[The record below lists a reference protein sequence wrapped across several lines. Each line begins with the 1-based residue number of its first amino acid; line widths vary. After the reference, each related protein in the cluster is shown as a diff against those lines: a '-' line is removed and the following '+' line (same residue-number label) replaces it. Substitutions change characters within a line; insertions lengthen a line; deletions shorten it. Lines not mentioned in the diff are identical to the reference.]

1 MTFEWR
7 PLRESDA
14 AAWARLMAAIAGADG
29 DEDASHASEAEVG
42 ESFGDPYRDYE
53 DGSAGIFDG
62 RELIGYGVLTSRPV
76 AEPRHEMRFSGGV
89 HPSFRGKG
97 LGGELLDWA
106 ERAAR
111 PLHTERFPG
120 RPLSLQSGCVSA
132 NTAAVVLHEAHGYQW
147 VRAFQVMFRD
157 LSSPIAQAGLAD
169 GLRAEEFTAQRS
181 EDARLV
187 RNEAFRDHWGSTEV
201 PAESWARM
209 RSAGSFRPAYS
220 FVVYEGSEP
229 LGMLISHDHGSD
241 LYIALIGTRTA
252 GRKRGIGTALLSRVL
267 TRAKADGY
275 ATASLSVDADSLTG
289 AVGLYERIGFTTKIS
304 WSVYDKPLI

>member
-14 AAWARLMAAIAGADG
+14 SAWADLMAVVAEADG
-29 DEDASHASEAEVG
+29 DEEDTDETEVR

-62 RELIGYGVLTSRPV
+62 PALIGYGVLTSRPA
-76 AEPRHEMRFSGGV
+76 AEPRHEMRHSGGV

-120 RPLSLQSGCVSA
+120 RPLSLQSGCVSG
-132 NTAAVVLHEAHGYQW
+132 NTAAAALHEAHGYQW

-157 LSSPIAQAGLAD
+157 LSSPIAPAGFAD

-181 EDARLV
+181 EDARMV

-209 RSAGSFRPAYS
+209 RSAGSFRSAYS

-241 LYIALIGTRTA
+241 LYIALVGTRAA
-252 GRKRGIGTALLSRVL
+252 GRKRGIATALLSQVL
-267 TRAKADGY
+267 ARAKADGY
-275 ATASLSVDADSLTG
+275 ATASLSVDAGSLTG
-289 AVGLYERIGFTTKIS
+289 AVGLYERVGFTTRVS